1 MSMLQMSVLSQEVC
15 KESHVK
21 KVACGAATVL
31 TSTPHKQQL
40 EEFQKKSLKVPKQA
54 IVKGRARRA
63 LGLDLPKVSPRQT
76 ADGASSAKKTSRKK
90 SKQKSSA
97 GVSENLTPCGI
108 CSVTFASDVQKK
120 TGRRW
125 VMCCKCN
132 Y

>member
-15 KESHVK
+15 KESHVE

-63 LGLDLPKVSPRQT
+63 LGLDLPKVSPSVLHLPRSR
-76 ADGASSAKKTSRKK
+76 AERSRSRRVVLECRKT
-90 SKQKSSA
+90 
-97 GVSENLTPCGI
+97 
-108 CSVTFASDVQKK
+108 
-120 TGRRW
+120 
-125 VMCCKCN
+125 
-132 Y
+132 